1 MTSPQSGWQKGDLM
15 QFENSNRVPVPR
27 RCLADVILPA
37 VTLASG
43 MLFTFAWIGLLT
55 WIALRLLA

>member
-1 MTSPQSGWQKGDLM
+1 M